1 MDIHEDVIVKALLD
15 SGVTG
20 MFIDR
25 KMAARNGFKLQKL
38 ERPVVVRNI
47 DGINNS
53 GRAIIYQVEVNV
65 YYKSHVERIRMDIC
79 DLGRT
84 DVILGMLWLQVHNP
98 EISWETGEV
107 KITRCPLICRRSI
120 VAKKETEKGRKVK
133 GRIRTIGKSER
144 DKWKMSMEEKSDD
157 KVKLDREKVR
167 KMVP

>member
-1 MDIHEDVIVKALLD
+1 MDIYKGITVKVLLN
-15 SGVTG
+15 SSATG
-20 MFIDR
+20 IFIDR
-25 KMAARNGFKLQKL
+25 KIAARNGFKLQKL
-38 ERPVVVRNI
+38 KRPVEVRNV
-47 DGINNS
+47 DGTNNS
-53 GRAIIYQVEVNV
+53 IGVITHQVEVNV
-65 YYKSHVERIRMDIC
+65 YYKSHVERMRIDIYN
-79 DLGRT
+79 LERT
-84 DVILGMLWLQVHNP
+84 DVILGMLWLQVYNP

-144 DKWKMSMEEKSDD
+144 DKWKMSIEEKSDD